1 MVKVSKE
8 KAAEHRAAIIAAASR
23 LFRERGFGG
32 VGVAE
37 ITRAAGLTHGGFYGH
52 FASKDALAVEAFDA
66 AFARSV
72 KRIAARAAPDGG
84 GLPRY
89 LDFYL
94 SPAHR
99 DAPQDG
105 CPMAAVATEVD
116 HQDATVQQGFAS
128 GIAAYIAAFES
139 LLPEEAGGNAA
150 RRRARA
156 ILMVSALVGGMALA
170 RAVARSDAALSQE
183 ILDDLHTQLLALA
196 ELEPESCARA

>member
-1 MVKVSKE
+1 MKVSKE
-8 KAAEHRAAIIAAASR
+8 KAAAHRAAIIAAAAR
-23 LFRERGFGG
+23 LFRERGFDG

-72 KRIAARAAPDGG
+72 KRIAARAAPGGG

-89 LDFYL
+89 LDSYL
-94 SPAHR
+94 SAAHR
-99 DAPQDG
+99 DAPQEG

-139 LLPEEAGGNAA
+139 LLPEDGEGNGTN
-150 RRRARA
+150 RRARA
-156 ILMVSALVGGMALA
+156 MLMVSALVGGMALA
-170 RAVARSDAALSQE
+170 RAVAKSDAALSKE
-183 ILDDLHTQLLALA
+183 ILAGVHAQLLALA
-196 ELEPESCARA
+196 QPAACA